1 MNYQGLTRII
11 SKGESQ
17 TLEFK
22 QTITH
27 KYKLAKV
34 ICSFANTKGGLLLIG
49 VADNQQILGIDP
61 DEEMYSLVEI
71 TKHFCRPEVSF
82 KAQVVEDKNGVS
94 VLVVNIL
101 ESKEKPHYSLGKK
114 NNWEVYVRMNDKS
127 IAAGKNQVK
136 LMEKAESDDLFQLN
150 DLQFKIVDQ
159 LNRQE
164 SITVKQC
171 AKLLNLSPRRAKREL
186 IELMQGGVIFQQE
199 LKKEEAFFLAVL

>member
-17 TLEFK
+17 TLEIK

-27 KYKLAKV
+27 KHKLAKV
-34 ICSFANTKGGLLLIG
+34 ICSFANTKGGLVLIG
-49 VADNQQILGIDP
+49 VSDNQQILGIDP
-61 DEEMYSLVEI
+61 DEEIYTLVEV
-71 TKHFCRPEVSF
+71 TKYFCQPEVSL
-82 KAQVVEDKNGVS
+82 KAQIVEDKNGIS
-94 VLVVNIL
+94 VLVVNIP

-114 NNWEVYVRMNDKS
+114 DNWEVYVRMNDKS
-127 IAAGKNQVK
+127 IMASHNQVK
-136 LMEKAESDDLFQLN
+136 LMETAESEEVFQLN
-150 DLQFKIVDQ
+150 DLQFKIVTQ

-171 AKLLNLSPRRAKREL
+171 AKLLNISPRRAKREL